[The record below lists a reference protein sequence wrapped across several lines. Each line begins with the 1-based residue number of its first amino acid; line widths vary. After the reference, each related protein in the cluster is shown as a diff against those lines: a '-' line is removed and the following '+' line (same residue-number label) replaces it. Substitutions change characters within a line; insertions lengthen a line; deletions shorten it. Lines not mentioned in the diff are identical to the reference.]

1 PTALSF
7 LSRKYSNASPRSALL
22 PDFVTTCT
30 TPPVA
35 RPNSALGRALVTLNS
50 STASSGRSWR
60 GSPSST
66 QLLIVPSTTLPVPLN
81 VIEPPTFTV
90 AKNDRV
96 ASTVVPG
103 MSSASDR
110 YWRELIGSVSI
121 CCCVTTPATSDFVV
135 SMTGVVPATVTVSV
149 TLWSF

>member
-1 PTALSF
+1 PGWFDSNRPAALSV
-7 LSRKYSNASPRSALL
+7 LCRNYPHASPRSVLL
-22 PDFVTTCT
+22 LDLVTTCT

-35 RPNSALGRALVTLNS
+35 RPNSAFGSAFVTLNS

-66 QLLIVPSTTLPVPLN
+66 QLLMVPSTTLPVPLN
-81 VIEPPTFTV
+81 VIEPPTLTV

-110 YWRELIGSVSI
+110 YCRDLIGRVSI
-121 CCCVTTPATSDFVV
+121 CGLAMMPDTSAFVV
-135 SMTGVVPATVTVSV
+135 STTGD
-149 TLWSF
+149 W